1 MSDHQKYRPRSVS
14 FTIHAIAVDQD
25 TALDRMESVVRS
37 LRRGTWPN
45 PLPNG
50 ITLRKNHGG
59 GGPGEGN
66 QPIKV
71 EVPTALDVDDLPDDH
86 DDDD

>member
-1 MSDHQKYRPRSVS
+1 MSSHQSYRPRSVA
-14 FTIHAIAVDQD
+14 FTIHGIAVDQD
-25 TALDRMESVVRS
+25 TALDRMISV
-37 LRRGTWPN
+37 LRALKNGNWPN

-59 GGPGEGN
+59 GGPGPGN
-66 QPIKV
+66 QPIPV
-71 EVPTALDVDDLPDDH
+71 MVPTALDVDDLPDD